1 MKFTQLDMLKSSF
14 VKICLG
20 SENVPAVP
28 TPGLKECFTHYSGND
43 VLCFMEENGATLQEF
58 QLFLM

>member
-1 MKFTQLDMLKSSF
+1 MLKSSF

-28 TPGLKECFTHYSGND
+28 TPGLKESFTHYSGND
-43 VLCFMEENGATLQEF
+43 ALCFMEENGATLLEF